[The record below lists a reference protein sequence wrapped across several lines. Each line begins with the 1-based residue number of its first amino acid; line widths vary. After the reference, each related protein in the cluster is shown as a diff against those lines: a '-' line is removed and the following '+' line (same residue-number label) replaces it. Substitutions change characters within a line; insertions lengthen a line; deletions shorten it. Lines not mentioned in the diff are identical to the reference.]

1 MTSYSEFKLEQ
12 LKAELRKRN
21 VKVNGKKL
29 ELIGRLQFLDSVGRG
44 VIEPEPGKVS
54 NYPLIPFYVHRILLY
69 SMVISYMISSGV
81 K

>member
-12 LKAELRKRN
+12 LKAELRKCN

-54 NYPLIPFYVHRILLY
+54 NYPFYVHRILLY

>member
-21 VKVNGKKL
+21 VKVSGKKL

-54 NYPLIPFYVHRILLY
+54 ILCTPY
-69 SMVISYMISSGV
+69 TTVW
-81 K
+81 